1 MGLTGSSTGRGA
13 SAETE
18 LRPGAGGSVIALA
31 GNPNVGKSTVFN
43 GLTGLHQHTG
53 NWPGKTVV
61 NARGR
66 CGEHLLVDLPGCYSL
81 MARSAEEEVARDF
94 ICFGGADAVVIVCD
108 ACCLERNMNLVLQT
122 LELGGRA
129 LVCVN
134 LVDEAARKGIEVD
147 AAALSARLGVPAVC
161 VSARTRAGRESL
173 LAAIPEMLVSPAA
186 ESYAIPYPAPVEA
199 AVTALLP
206 AAEKLCAGR
215 LCPRWLCLRLLENDD
230 TLNRRIDAFLGGGLF
245 GSALPTLTAAERELL
260 AAQGIDGERLKDML
274 VSAIMAEGESV
285 CAACVRR
292 AAGYTGRDRR
302 VDRVVTGRLLGYP
315 IMLALLAMVL
325 YLTIIGANYPSELLS
340 RLLSRGE
347 TALNALLAALGAP
360 DWLRGLL
367 AEGAYRVLA
376 WVVSVMLPPMAIF
389 FPLFTLLEDVGYL
402 PRVAY
407 NLDRPFKRCH
417 ACGKQALTM
426 CMGLGCNAAGVVGC
440 RIIDSPRERL
450 LAMLTNAFMPC
461 NGRFPALIA
470 LITMF
475 FAAGGAFVPALLL
488 TGVIAGAVLL
498 TFAATG
504 LLSATLL
511 RGLESGFVLELPPY
525 RMPQVGQVLVR
536 SIFDRTLFVLGRA
549 AAVAAPAGAAI
560 WALANISVGGASL
573 LQHAADALD
582 PVGRLLGMDGAI
594 LLAFILGL
602 PANEIVLPVAVM
614 IYTAQG
620 GLAPLGGLAS
630 LRGVLAANGWT
641 QATAA
646 CVMIF
651 SLLHWPCSTTLL
663 TIKKESG
670 GMRWAVLAAALPTAF
685 GAALCVLVNLLFG

>member
-147 AAALSARLGVPAVC
+147 AAALSARLGMPAVC

-315 IMLALLAMVL
+315 MMLALLAMVL

-347 TALNALLAALGAP
+347 TALNALLAALGAVCLALP
-360 DWLRGLL
+360 LHIGMTGVCLLLL
-367 AEGAYRVLA
+367 AAV
-376 WVVSVMLPPMAIF
+376 
-389 FPLFTLLEDVGYL
+389 
-402 PRVAY
+402 
-407 NLDRPFKRCH
+407 
-417 ACGKQALTM
+417 
-426 CMGLGCNAAGVVGC
+426 
-440 RIIDSPRERL
+440 L
-450 LAMLTNAFMPC
+450 LALRILKKKNAPKHWS
-461 NGRFPALIA
+461 R
-470 LITMF
+470 
-475 FAAGGAFVPALLL
+475 LL
-488 TGVIAGAVLL
+488 TGLTAAGMAVIFGAMGYIAVQGQDSIMAQDETPAFIVVLGAQVQGDGPSLTLKKRLDKTL
-498 TFAATG
+498 TFMQEHPDKTVIVSGGQGPDEAHTEASVMARYLIEHGADASRVIEEDKASNTRENLLFSSKLAEAA
-504 LLSATLL
+504 
-511 RGLESGFVLELPPY
+511 GFDTSRVLIVTSDFHMCRAKY
-525 RMPQVGQVLVR
+525 
-536 SIFDRTLFVLGRA
+536 IARTLSME
-549 AAVAAPAGAAI
+549 P
-560 WALANISVGGASL
+560 
-573 LQHAADALD
+573 
-582 PVGRLLGMDGAI
+582 
-594 LLAFILGL
+594 
-602 PANEIVLPVAVM
+602 
-614 IYTAQG
+614 Y
-620 GLAPLGGLAS
+620 GLAS
-630 LRGVLAANGWT
+630 DTWPWILKVNYTLREVFAFAKAFW
-641 QATAA
+641 QAR
-646 CVMIF
+646 
-651 SLLHWPCSTTLL
+651 H
-663 TIKKESG
+663 G
-670 GMRWAVLAAALPTAF
+670 
-685 GAALCVLVNLLFG
+685 